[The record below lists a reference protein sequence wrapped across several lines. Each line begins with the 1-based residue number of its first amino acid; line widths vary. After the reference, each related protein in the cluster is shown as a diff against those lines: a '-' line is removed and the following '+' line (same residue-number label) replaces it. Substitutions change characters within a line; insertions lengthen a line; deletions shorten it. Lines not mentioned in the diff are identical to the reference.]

1 MEFECGY
8 TLANDC
14 ERVWSQPDR
23 VNLDR
28 DEVGECFL
36 SCEVLTPILLL
47 KLLQIRC
54 ES

>member
-1 MEFECGY
+1 MEFESGY
-8 TLANDC
+8 TLAKDC

-47 KLLQIRC
+47 KLLQIR
-54 ES
+54 

>member
-1 MEFECGY
+1 MEFESGY
-8 TLANDC
+8 TLAKDC

-36 SCEVLTPILLL
+36 SCEVLTPILQL
-47 KLLQIRC
+47 KSLQIR
-54 ES
+54 